1 MILMDFS
8 LCTTRTNE
16 SIFISRPAYEVCEEC
31 EAALDFFE
39 FFVAFLECGL
49 PGWHNV
55 NLEVDANFFQ
65 RYVL

>member
-49 PGWHNV
+49 PG
-55 NLEVDANFFQ
+55 
-65 RYVL
+65 